1 MGLVWSQA
9 PTSAIIYSSDTLTEL
24 FVQSSLGTKLL
35 NQFGLDMARKPY
47 LSGFFFFFFFF
58 FGVPLFHINVENM
71 HEFDGMRCAISQ
83 MP

>member
-47 LSGFFFFFFFF
+47 LSGVFFFFFFFF
-58 FGVPLFHINVENM
+58 FCFMFNKNI
-71 HEFDGMRCAISQ
+71 F
-83 MP
+83 

>member
-1 MGLVWSQA
+1 MGLVWSQT

-35 NQFGLDMARKPY
+35 NLFGLDMARKPY
-47 LSGFFFFFFFF
+47 LSGFFFFF

-71 HEFDGMRCAISQ
+71 HEFDGMRCAISK